1 MPTALHAPKTAFVTG
16 ASSGI
21 GKAAAL
27 ALARAGYR
35 VVGTSRKVDSGEVR
49 DGIRMIAC
57 DVTSDA
63 SVVAQ
68 WPPRTPNSVASNCW

>member
-1 MPTALHAPKTAFVTG
+1 MATFAPKGQKTAFVTG

-27 ALARAGYR
+27 ALSRAGYR
-35 VVGTSRKVDSGEVR
+35 VMGTSRKAVPGEIR

-63 SVVAQ
+63 SVTA
-68 WPPRTPNSVASNCW
+68 AIELAHA